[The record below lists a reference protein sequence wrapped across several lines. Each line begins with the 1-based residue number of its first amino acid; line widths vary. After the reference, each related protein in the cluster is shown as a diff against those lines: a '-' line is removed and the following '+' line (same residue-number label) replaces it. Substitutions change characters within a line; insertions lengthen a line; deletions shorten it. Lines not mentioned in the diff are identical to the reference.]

1 MYDNTQEQK
10 REEMTRTISIPLDLG
25 PQIARV
31 AISDEVIS
39 RFKDLI
45 ARRVFVPGRKLPPE
59 RDLASALAVSR
70 PTLRQALRA
79 LQIMGVIRSRQG
91 SGSYLAESAADI
103 LREPLEFVLAIK
115 GIAETDL
122 FETRCTLEVE
132 LASLAAKRRKEE
144 DVSEMRDTLARMH
157 ASFENPDVW
166 CVHEIHFHECI
177 VRSARNAVMSA
188 VMEMLS
194 LMLLE
199 SRRETVRMLKDYPSS
214 YDAHYKVFIEIE
226 KQNPEGAA
234 RAMVDHFRMME
245 RRALEARMA
254 ARPADQ
260 G

>member
-1 MYDNTQEQK
+1 M
-10 REEMTRTISIPLDLG
+10 SFPVDLG

-45 ARRVFVPGRKLPPE
+45 ARRVFVPGGKLPPE

-91 SGSYLAESAADI
+91 SGSYLTESAADI

-132 LASLAAKRRKEE
+132 LAGLAAKRRKEA
-144 DVSEMRDTLARMH
+144 DVIEMRDTLARMH
-157 ASFENPDVW
+157 ASFGNPDAW
-166 CVHEIHFHECI
+166 CLHEIHFHDCI

-194 LMLLE
+194 SMLLE
-199 SRRETVRMLKDYPSS
+199 SRRETVRMLTDYPSS
-214 YDAHYKVFIEIE
+214 YQAHYAVFTEIE
-226 KQNPEGAA
+226 KQNPEAAA
-234 RAMVDHFRMME
+234 RAMVEHFRMME
-245 RRALEARMA
+245 RRKGDAGKAWGLNPNAR
-254 ARPADQ
+254 RKFDEETGQ
-260 G
+260 